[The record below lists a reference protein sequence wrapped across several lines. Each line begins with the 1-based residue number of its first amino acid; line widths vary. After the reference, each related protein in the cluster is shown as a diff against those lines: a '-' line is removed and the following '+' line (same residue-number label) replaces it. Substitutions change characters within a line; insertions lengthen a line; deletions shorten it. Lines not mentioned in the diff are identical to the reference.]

1 MDPKT
6 LHTNIMNHQRIGT
19 VKAILSVP
27 ANKLI
32 ATRAKIKFL
41 YFILMFNDFLF
52 NGFSYPEIKSCAMG
66 TTHTP
71 S

>member
-1 MDPKT
+1 M
-6 LHTNIMNHQRIGT
+6 GT
-19 VKAILSVP
+19 VKAILCVL

-52 NGFSYPEIKSCAMG
+52 NGFSYPEIKS
-66 TTHTP
+66 
-71 S
+71 